1 MKNKKLLEYIDITS
15 MIFSFFLVFLVS
27 NLMVI
32 FFSEGTGDLGKNIFL
47 SFFYM
52 SFLLFV
58 LVVVNK
64 VKEDHENNKG

>member
-15 MIFSFFLVFLVS
+15 MIFSFFSVFLVS

-58 LVVVNK
+58 LVVINK
-64 VKEDHENNKG
+64 VKENHENNKG